1 MADSSAEKNIEDVLG
16 QAEFE
21 ERADYLEFDKLTSW
35 TATSKHFDN
44 IQKKLIQV
52 GAKLITGPRGTGK
65 THQMRFAHY
74 SCINDQAKPLSI
86 YVSFNHYLRLETY
99 LHENSNAISI
109 FHSWVLAKIVLSCF
123 DEYKVFP
130 PECGFT
136 DVELKS
142 FIVDVEKQNYSK
154 DISNIVSF
162 LNVRAVQEYIESV
175 MIQTNRKRAILLLDD
190 AALTLTSDYL
200 VEFFDIFRSLKSTR
214 ISPKAS
220 VYPGSTKY
228 GPRFHLGQDA
238 EKVPLWLNVSD
249 PEYLEFMR
257 AIINSRFNEKINIDD
272 DMKELLMFC
281 SFGIPRTYIMFIR
294 SFIESDRKTIQSK
307 FNSIIEEKCKNIID
321 EYKSISQKLTQFSG
335 IIDIGESFIS
345 SILKE
350 IKSFN
355 YDKNQPEEKVI
366 SVGISEID
374 KKADRMIKFLIEA
387 GLLFEQDEV
396 SHGPGR
402 KLRRFTPHISL
413 LINDKS
419 LIKSRGFK
427 PTDILDILKNKK
439 TPQPVRRKFN
449 KLLSEIEIAALI
461 LNLPPCANCQ
471 TQRIAEGQKFCHICG
486 SELVDGSIF
495 KKCMAQ
501 KLLEIPLTPF
511 QKRVIDK
518 TQYSTIE
525 DVISSSD
532 TAAEFRKIRGVG
544 RVHSE
549 RIVNKITAWANEFY
563 TNGKK

>member
-1 MADSSAEKNIEDVLG
+1 MVDSLAESNIEDVLD

-21 ERADYLEFDKLTSW
+21 ERADYLEFDKLSSW
-35 TATSKHFDN
+35 TATSRHFDN

-74 SCINDQAKPLSI
+74 SCMNDSAKPLSI

-109 FHSWVLAKIVLSCF
+109 FHSWVLAKIVIACF
-123 DEYKVFP
+123 EEYQIFP
-130 PECGFT
+130 ENSEFT
-136 DVELKS
+136 ESDLKA
-142 FIVDVEKQNYSK
+142 FITDVEKQNYSE
-154 DISNIVSF
+154 DINSIVSF
-162 LNVRAVQEYIESV
+162 LNVRTVQEYIETV
-175 MIQTNRKRAILLLDD
+175 LLKKNRKRAILLLDD

-200 VEFFDIFRSLKSTR
+200 VEFFDIFRSLKSTK

-249 PEYLEFMR
+249 PEYLEFMK
-257 AIINSRFNEKINIDD
+257 AIVNARFDKQLNIDE
-272 DMKELLMFC
+272 DMKELLMYC
-281 SFGIPRTYIMFIR
+281 SFGIPRAYIMFIR
-294 SFIESDRKTIQSK
+294 SYIESDRKTAQSK
-307 FNSIIEEKCKNIID
+307 FNSILEEKCKNIID
-321 EYKSISQKLTQFSG
+321 EYKSIAQKLTQFSG
-335 IIDIGESFIS
+335 IIEIGETFIS
-345 SILKE
+345 SVLEEVKT
-350 IKSFN
+350 FN
-355 YDKNQPEEKVI
+355 YEKPQPEEKVVSI
-366 SVGISEID
+366 GITDID
-374 KKADRMIKFLIEA
+374 SKAERMIKFLIEA

-402 KLRRFTPHISL
+402 KLRRFIPHISL
-413 LINDKS
+413 LINNKS

-427 PTDILDILKNKK
+427 AVDILEVLNNKK
-439 TPQPVRRKFN
+439 PPQPVRRKFN
-449 KLLSEIEIAALI
+449 KLLSNDQITSLV

-471 TQRIAEGQKFCHICG
+471 SQRIAEGQKFCHICG
-486 SELVDGSIF
+486 RELVDGSIF

-501 KLLEIPLTPF
+501 KLLDIPLTPF
-511 QKRVIDK
+511 QKRVIEK
-518 TQYSTIE
+518 TQYNTIE

-532 TAAEFRKIRGVG
+532 TAAEFRRIKGVG

-549 RIVNKITAWANEFY
+549 RIVNKITAWTNEFLY
-563 TNGKK
+563 